1 MSFTNVLLSAM
12 EGFKSRGLLVCEQ
25 QKAIDARFFTYCW
38 NYNQVDDAGD
48 YLVVEV
54 EDLTKPMQ
62 LDDASSF
69 MDSITS
75 ESADTINSQW
85 VF

>member
-1 MSFTNVLLSAM
+1 MD
-12 EGFKSRGLLVCEQ
+12 GFRASSLLVCEH
-25 QKAIDARFFTYCW
+25 KTAIDARFFTYCW
-38 NYNQVDDAGD
+38 NYNQVDAGD

-54 EDLTKPMQ
+54 EDLTKPIQ
-62 LDDASSF
+62 LDDASLF
-69 MDSITS
+69 IDSIIS